1 MERQQPPFGDD
12 DVGQTEQTEQ
22 TKQLRL
28 VLGQSLVAGLLVGE
42 QVLDHMKR
50 MRDPNSDLSLGT
62 LQRGGQ

>member
-1 MERQQPPFGDD
+1 
-12 DVGQTEQTEQ
+12 
-22 TKQLRL
+22 
-28 VLGQSLVAGLLVGE
+28 VGE